1 MYRWHRRGGESS
13 MTDTSY
19 SVVLSGEAGQGL
31 KTIETLFMVL
41 LQKSGYHAFLSKEF
55 MSRVRGGNN
64 TTEIRIAPV
73 PVGAFV
79 ERIDLLVV
87 LSEDGL
93 KRLAGRIDAHTVII
107 GEKEDIEAIHT
118 GAILKPIPIASK
130 MKELG
135 NPIYTNNLING
146 LLCGL
151 FLCDESI
158 AHEVIRKQFEPKG
171 AEVVDKNQAAFQMG
185 VELSHSL
192 KLGIAMKKDERTK
205 RQYALNGS
213 ASIGIGAIA
222 GGCDFISSYPMSP
235 STAVLA
241 YLASKAR
248 QCGIV
253 VEQAEDEIAAINMSL
268 GAWYTGA
275 RAMVTTSGGGFAL
288 MTEGVSLAGII
299 ESPAV
304 IHLAQRP
311 GPGTGL
317 PTRTEQGDLNLA
329 IYAGHG
335 DFPRI
340 IYAPGT
346 FDDGIRLT
354 HRAFEMADAF
364 QVPVFVLTDQHF
376 LDSEGFTDKIDFS
389 TMPIHR
395 KVVKIDAGYLRYA
408 LTESG
413 VSPRGVPGYG
423 DGFVCVDSDEHTEEG
438 RITED
443 FSVRKAMV
451 DKRMRKLSA
460 YEDIEPEILGPAD
473 YTSLVI
479 GWGSTYGAVKEALE
493 LLGRDDVAFA
503 YFRQVFPLPKGTKAI
518 LAKAK
523 RLVLVENNVTGQF
536 GDLIGKELHVG
547 IENRILQYDGTP
559 FSVESLARKLE
570 GALK

>member
-1 MYRWHRRGGESS
+1 MN
-13 MTDTSY
+13 DTSY

-31 KTIETLFMVL
+31 KTIESLFMVL

-73 PVGAFV
+73 PVRAFI

-87 LSEDGL
+87 LSGDGL
-93 KRLAGRIDAHTVII
+93 QRLVDRIDAHTVVI
-107 GEKEDIEAIHT
+107 GEKEDIEAIPT
-118 GAILKPIPIASK
+118 GAVLKSIPIASK

-135 NPIYTNNLING
+135 NPIYANNLING

-151 FLCDESI
+151 FSCDESF
-158 AHEVIRKQFEPKG
+158 AQTAIRERFQHKG
-171 AEVVDKNQAAFQMG
+171 AEIVDKNQVAFTMG
-185 VELSHSL
+185 VDLSRTL
-192 KLGIAMKKDERTK
+192 NLGIDVAKDERTK
-205 RQYALNGS
+205 QQYALNGS
-213 ASIGIGAIA
+213 TSIGIGAIA
-222 GGCDFISSYPMSP
+222 GGCDFVASYPMSP

-241 YLASKAR
+241 YLATKAR

-275 RAMVTTSGGGFAL
+275 RGMVTTSGGGFAL

-364 QVPVFVLTDQHF
+364 QVPVFVLTDQYF
-376 LDSEGFTDKIDFS
+376 LDSEGFADKIDFS

-395 KVVKIDAGYLRYA
+395 KVVKTDAGYLRYA

-443 FSVRKAMV
+443 FVVREAMV

-473 YTSLVI
+473 YKTLVI
-479 GWGSTYGAVKEALE
+479 GWGSTYGVIMEALE
-493 LLGRDDVAFA
+493 LLGRKDVAFA
-503 YFRQVFPLPKGTKAI
+503 YFRQVFPLPKGTKKV

-523 RLVLVENNVTGQF
+523 RLILVENNVTGQF
-536 GDLIGKELHVG
+536 GDLISKELLIG
-547 IENRILQYDGTP
+547 LDNRILQYNGTQ
-559 FSVESLARKLE
+559 FSVESLVRKLE
-570 GALK
+570 GAMK